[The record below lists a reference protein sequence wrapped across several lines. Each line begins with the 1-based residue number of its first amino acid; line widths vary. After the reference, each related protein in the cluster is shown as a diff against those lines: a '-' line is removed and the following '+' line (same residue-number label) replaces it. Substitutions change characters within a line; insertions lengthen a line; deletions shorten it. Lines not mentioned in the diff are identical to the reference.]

1 MKFFFSTRITHSTT
15 WSVGRVETSVL
26 TWLLYGTSGLYY
38 YEDSLL
44 CCAGEPYFLD
54 GPKSFFSFSQVARNE
69 FCTLRGID
77 IFQKLYNREI
87 HIFMGIFQILIV
99 HPRTYRIPV
108 NSP

>member
-54 GPKSFFSFSQVARNE
+54 GPTPSKGFFFH
-69 FCTLRGID
+69 FCKQL
-77 IFQKLYNREI
+77 EI
-87 HIFMGIFQILIV
+87 ICE
-99 HPRTYRIPV
+99 
-108 NSP
+108 